1 MLTMPKFRAKWAVLV
16 LNGVILL
23 FTLRK
28 GCQLKELPLTEVTGL
43 SFRRSFGNIIS
54 HTSLSMLQLNLHHCV
69 QKLWSFVI
77 LQQHHN
83 QTVSEQHLRV
93 I

>member
-1 MLTMPKFRAKWAVLV
+1 MPKFRVKSALLV
-16 LNGVILL
+16 HNGVTLL
-23 FTLRK
+23 FTPK
-28 GCQLKELPLTEVTGL
+28 KECQLKESPLTEVTGL

-54 HTSLSMLQLNLHHCV
+54 HISLSMLQLNLHHHV
-69 QKLWSFVI
+69 QELSWFVI

-83 QTVSEQHLRV
+83 QTFSAYLTV